1 MNINQT
7 VALNLSESIAPPTL
21 RMAQDDANTRTIKAS
36 LWDGAQPFSIP
47 SECVCMVRFGKPD
60 GTGGLYDT
68 TEGGQKVSYSGN
80 AVTAPVAAQ
89 MLTVAGVVK
98 AQIDIYGGGEKQQA
112 EKLATF
118 RFRVEVEPSAYADA
132 KIISSDYYNVLS
144 SQIAAAVEA
153 GAKADQAVQAAQQ
166 ATESASS
173 ASLSQAAAASSAQS
187 ASQSAQTASSA
198 ATSSASAK
206 MAAESAQEAAQAA
219 KESAASSASAAAQ
232 DAQSATQAAAAAMQ
246 DADDAEAWAVGQ
258 RNGVDVPP
266 TDPAYHNNAKYYKN
280 QAQAVVGD
288 KVDSFNGRTGAVAPQ
303 EGDYTAEMVG
313 AQPLLTPGDNISIT
327 GNTIATKAFPCNP
340 NLLDNWYFG
349 NPVNQRGGH
358 IVPAGT
364 PYFVPGSSTQSGV
377 LSSTATVIGYLSSD
391 GQLYPQVKVG
401 SETYITPIG
410 TDILGYVG
418 VGYGIDRWRG
428 SAEDVTVA
436 VVTGGIS
443 VSGKKFQRL
452 EQRVEDAQSLNG
464 ITVTFSALV
473 KNPDGLFRL
482 ALYNATTGGLITQ
495 DFQASEDF
503 QLVQI
508 TAAPVINAGDVFS
521 AALYPGANDA
531 TTERTCLIKAVKL
544 ELGSQQTLAHKEDG
558 VLVLNEIPRLGDQL
572 EACQRYAQQL
582 LDECAYSGRV
592 YVSDA
597 TKVNFFIPLPNP
609 MRDGVAPV
617 ISGTFMFNA
626 IQGSTIKTITPTAC
640 KHRPNGVLIEG
651 TVTSGLAG
659 AQPITV
665 TQVSTTN
672 ALLSADL

>member
-1 MNINQT
+1 MNINQA
-7 VALNLSESIAPPTL
+7 VALNLSESIALPTL

-36 LWDGAQPFSIP
+36 LWDGAQPFYIP

-89 MLTVAGVVK
+89 MLAVAGAVK

-166 ATESASS
+166 ATEAASS
-173 ASLSQAAAASSAQS
+173 ASQSQAAAASSAQS

-198 ATSSASAK
+198 TNSAISAK
-206 MAAESAQEAAQAA
+206 TAAESAQEAAQAA

-232 DAQSATQAAAAAMQ
+232 GAQSATQAAAAAMK
-246 DADDAEAWAVGQ
+246 DADDAEAWAVGK
-258 RNGVDVPP
+258 RNGADVPS
-266 TDPAYHNNAKYYKN
+266 TDPAYHNNAKYYKD

-303 EGDYTAEMVG
+303 AGDYTAGMVG
-313 AQPLLTPGDNISIT
+313 AQPILTPGDNISIS
-327 GNTIATKAFPCNP
+327 GSVIATKAFPCNP

-349 NPVNQRGGH
+349 NPVNQRGQTSYTG
-358 IVPAGT
+358 G
-364 PYFVPGSSTQSGV
+364 
-377 LSSTATVIGYLSSD
+377 
-391 GQLYPQVKVG
+391 
-401 SETYITPIG
+401 
-410 TDILGYVG
+410 
-418 VGYGIDRWRG
+418 GYGIDRWLK
-428 SAEDVTVA
+428 SAAETTVA

-443 VSGKKFQRL
+443 ASGKKFQRL

-473 KNPDGLFRL
+473 KNPDGLLRL
-482 ALYNATTGGLITQ
+482 AMYNATTGGLISQ

-544 ELGSQQTLAHKEDG
+544 ELGSQQTLAHQENG
-558 VLVLNEIPRLGDQL
+558 VWVLNEIPDYGEQL
-572 EACQRYAQQL
+572 RKCQRHF
-582 LDECAYSGRV
+582 
-592 YVSDA
+592 
-597 TKVNFFIPLPNP
+597 VNFNPYKMAWFSMLPAVTGVVSAGKVKAFSTVPLPVA
-609 MRDGVAPV
+609 MRTQPV
-617 ISGTFMFNA
+617 VSYGGIIFLSQTDDVQVTDIQVSSGTFSGNYLQLMYITAGGLTENSLYRV
-626 IQGSTIKTITPTAC
+626 QGGNDT
-640 KHRPNGVLIEG
+640 
-651 TVTSGLAG
+651 TSY
-659 AQPITV
+659 IW
-665 TQVSTTN
+665 
-672 ALLSADL
+672 LSADL

>member
-1 MNINQT
+1 MNINQA
-7 VALNLSESIAPPTL
+7 VALNLSESIALPTL

-80 AVTAPVAAQ
+80 VVTAPVAAQ
-89 MLTVAGVVK
+89 MLAVAGAVK

-166 ATESASS
+166 ATEAASS
-173 ASLSQAAAASSAQS
+173 ASQSQAAAASSAQS

-198 ATSSASAK
+198 TNSAISAK
-206 MAAESAQEAAQAA
+206 TAAESAQEAAQAA

-232 DAQSATQAAAAAMQ
+232 GAQSATQAAAAAMK
-246 DADDAEAWAVGQ
+246 DADDAEAWAVGK
-258 RNGVDVPP
+258 RNGADVPS
-266 TDPAYHNNAKYYKN
+266 TDPAYHNNAKYYKD

-288 KVDSFNGRTGAVAPQ
+288 KVDSFNGRTGAVVPQ
-303 EGDYTAEMVG
+303 AGDYTAGMVG
-313 AQPLLTPGDNISIT
+313 AQPILTPGDNISIS
-327 GNTIATKAFPCNP
+327 GSVIATKAFPCNP

-349 NPVNQRGGH
+349 NPVNQRGQTSYTG
-358 IVPAGT
+358 
-364 PYFVPGSSTQSGV
+364 GV
-377 LSSTATVIGYLSSD
+377 
-391 GQLYPQVKVG
+391 
-401 SETYITPIG
+401 
-410 TDILGYVG
+410 
-418 VGYGIDRWRG
+418 YGIDRWLK
-428 SAEDVTVA
+428 SAAETTVA

-473 KNPDGLFRL
+473 KNPDGLLRL
-482 ALYNATTGGLITQ
+482 ALYNATTGGLSTQ

-521 AALYPGANDA
+521 VALYPGANDA

-558 VLVLNEIPRLGDQL
+558 VLALNEIPNYGEQL
-572 EACQRYAQQL
+572 RRCQRYLIPINDGTRVRASY
-582 LDECAYSGRV
+582 YSGT
-592 YVSDA
+592 A
-597 TKVNFFIPLPNP
+597 LFFAVPIPST
-609 MRDGVAPV
+609 MRTTPAILDPSGALVV
-617 ISGTFMFNA
+617 QSVSGTDQTGFTFECNMSTP
-626 IQGSTIKTITPTAC
+626 GSI
-640 KHRPNGVLIEG
+640 GVRAMKN
-651 TVTSGLAG
+651 SHGLTDGQLVKRGGGSFQA
-659 AQPITV
+659 V
-665 TQVSTTN
+665 FFSSE
-672 ALLSADL
+672 L

>member
-80 AVTAPVAAQ
+80 VVTAPVAAQ
-89 MLTVAGVVK
+89 MLAVAGAVK

-166 ATESASS
+166 ATEAASS
-173 ASLSQAAAASSAQS
+173 ASQSQAAAASSAQS

-198 ATSSASAK
+198 ATSAASAK
-206 MAAESAQEAAQAA
+206 TAAESAQEAAQAA

-266 TDPAYHNNAKYYKN
+266 TDPAYHNNAKYYKD

-288 KVDSFNGRTGAVAPQ
+288 KVDSFNGRTGAVVSQ
-303 EGDYTAEMVG
+303 TGDYTAEMVG
-313 AQPLLTPGDNISIT
+313 AQPLLTPGDNISISGSVIT
-327 GNTIATKAFPCNP
+327 TKAFPCNP

-349 NPVNQRGGH
+349 NPINQRGQTSYTGGGYAVDRWE
-358 IVPAGT
+358 IGDGVTAALANGALNISYST
-364 PYFVPGSSTQSGV
+364 PGWNLVEPLDNMLVPGVTYTISCIYKASVNPIRLVVAWGDSQFFYNEASPISDDWALAQITG
-377 LSSTATVIGYLSSD
+377 TIPANATISFNQVVI
-391 GQLYPQVKVG
+391 
-401 SETYITPIG
+401 
-410 TDILGYVG
+410 
-418 VGYGIDRWRG
+418 
-428 SAEDVTVA
+428 
-436 VVTGGIS
+436 
-443 VSGKKFQRL
+443 
-452 EQRVEDAQSLNG
+452 QSLG
-464 ITVTFSALV
+464 S
-473 KNPDGLFRL
+473 
-482 ALYNATTGGLITQ
+482 
-495 DFQASEDF
+495 S
-503 QLVQI
+503 
-508 TAAPVINAGDVFS
+508 AGDFS
-521 AALYPGANDA
+521 L
-531 TTERTCLIKAVKL
+531 KAVKL
-544 ELGSQQTLAHKEDG
+544 ELGSQQTLAHKEGG
-558 VLVLNEIPRLGDQL
+558 VWVLNEIPNYGEQL
-572 EACQRYAQQL
+572 RRCQRYYIR
-582 LDECAYSGRV
+582 YSAAGQAVLFNGIVRNNADVRV
-592 YVSDA
+592 VL
-597 TKVNFFIPLPNP
+597 TGLN
-609 MRDGVAPV
+609 MRTAPV
-617 ISGTFMFNA
+617 VGYGGKMRAYIPG
-626 IQGSTIKTITPTAC
+626 GSPVVVK
-640 KHRPNGVLIEG
+640 
-651 TVTSGLAG
+651 TVTRDLLTKNGGSLD
-659 AQPITV
+659 I
-665 TQVSTTN
+665 TTN
-672 ALLSADL
+672 TSSEFTAGLGVIISAANNDTTSESYIDLSADL